1 MTELHKPPEKPSPIV
16 PGIIGGAA
24 VAAGRFGGQIAAS
37 WGITGISQTLIAA
50 LFGGITGGIGGGLTV
65 LFKKRPKQ

>member
-1 MTELHKPPEKPSPIV
+1 MTELPKPPEKPSPIV
-16 PGIIGGAA
+16 PGIIGGVA
-24 VAAGRFGGQIAAS
+24 VAAGLIGGQIAAS